1 MAQYFPEEIV
11 REILLKLPVQS
22 LSRFNC
28 VNKEWCS
35 IIKSPTFA
43 SDHLAHTNRSE
54 NNSTSRRLLA
64 LKVSDETN
72 HPYKNTTTIIT
83 ACLSKQETEQ
93 TLDNVVKSFDEYTDL
108 SFLHK
113 SSIPF
118 SFEVVGSCN
127 GLVLLRC
134 FNTLILWNPLVEKFV
149 TISEPHTDL
158 SYYDVGWGFGF
169 DSRTNDCRV
178 VKIDSQVQ
186 VFSLATGSWKSSKVG
201 APPACSLSNCG
212 PQRFINGAIHWLAST
227 RIVGNDDDKRHSILS
242 FDISNETFREI
253 MLPKGLSILNNC
265 FRSPIFYSI
274 TEYGKSLAL
283 CVGKTRFISLWV
295 MKEYGAAESWTQVLA
310 HTTLED
316 IPKPLGFSSSGELLW
331 KTESGKLA
339 SYDPKSTKIETE
351 NAAKGD
357 YCFAGSYVE
366 SLVLL
371 NQPNLSRK
379 RPIRGE

>member
-11 REILLKLPVQS
+11 REILLKLPVKS
-22 LSRFNC
+22 FLRFNC
-28 VNKEWCS
+28 VNKEWRS

-43 SDHLAHTNRSE
+43 SDHLAHINGSD
-54 NNSTSRRLLA
+54 NNSTGRLLA
-64 LKVSDETN
+64 LKVSGETSSS
-72 HPYKNTTTIIT
+72 HKKTTTIIT
-83 ACLSKQETEQ
+83 ACLAKQETEKA
-93 TLDNVVKSFDEYTDL
+93 NRYFDQYTDL

-113 SSIPF
+113 SSTPF

-134 FNTLILWNPLVEKFV
+134 FNTLILWNPLLDKFM
-149 TISEPHTDL
+149 TISEPHTNL
-158 SYYDVGWGFGF
+158 SYEDIGWGFGF
-169 DSRTNDCRV
+169 DSRTNDYKV
-178 VKIDSQVQ
+178 VKIDSKVQ
-186 VFSLATGSWKSSKVG
+186 VFSLATGSWKISRVG
-201 APPACSLSNCG
+201 TPACSLSNRG

-242 FDISNETFREI
+242 FDISSEIFREI
-253 MLPKGLSILNNC
+253 MLPKTLSRLNYC

-283 CVGKTRFISLWV
+283 CVGGTRFISLWV
-295 MKEYGAAESWTQVLA
+295 MKEYGAAGSWAQVLDY
-310 HTTLED
+310 TTLEG

-331 KTESGKLA
+331 KTESGELT
-339 SYDPKSTKIETE
+339 SYDPKTSKIKKE
-351 NAAKGD
+351 NAAKGA

-366 SLVLL
+366 TLVLL

-379 RPIRGE
+379 RPRTGE